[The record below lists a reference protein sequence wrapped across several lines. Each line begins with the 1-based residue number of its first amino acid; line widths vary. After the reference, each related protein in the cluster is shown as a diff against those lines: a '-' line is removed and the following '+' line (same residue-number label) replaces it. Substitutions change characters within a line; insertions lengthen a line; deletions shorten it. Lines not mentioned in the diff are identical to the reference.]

1 MTDSLDEAKEALG
14 ARLRELRLDAGL
26 SGTELAHR
34 AGWHQTKVSKIEYG
48 KTRPTDADI
57 RTWCAHTRSEGQVA
71 DLIATARNI
80 ESAYLEWRR
89 VLGTG
94 VKRRQHASLRIESE
108 TQFMRVFHP
117 YLIPGLLQTAD
128 YAEEVLRRVV
138 EFHRIPDDIE
148 AGVSKRLQRQQ
159 VLYRRDHSFHFLI
172 AEQAIRTTVGSDQI
186 MLGQMDRL
194 LAAMGMPRVTIG
206 IIPSMSRYQVPLSNF
221 TLFDNQMVMVEN
233 VTAEMT
239 ITQPREIAVYGR
251 AFDILTS
258 QSVAGDPARSL
269 IRTLIGERTAG

>member
-1 MTDSLDEAKEALG
+1 
-14 ARLRELRLDAGL
+14 
-26 SGTELAHR
+26 
-34 AGWHQTKVSKIEYG
+34 
-48 KTRPTDADI
+48 
-57 RTWCAHTRSEGQVA
+57 
-71 DLIATARNI
+71 
-80 ESAYLEWRR
+80 
-89 VLGTG
+89 
-94 VKRRQHASLRIESE
+94 
-108 TQFMRVFHP
+108 MRVFHP